1 MIITKKAKELV
12 VEVLQEQGIEGI
24 RLFFKGISC
33 EIPNIG
39 LAFQDE
45 EEGDNVQLINGIKV
59 SIQQEILPFTG
70 ELILDV
76 HTTPYGPGLA
86 LVGAKSTM

>member
-1 MIITKKAKELV
+1 MVITSKAKTLV
-12 VEVLQEQGIEGI
+12 EEVLAEQGIEGI

-39 LAFQDE
+39 LAFQPE
-45 EEGDNVQLINGIKV
+45 EEGDELQIINGIKV
-59 SIQQEILPFTG
+59 AIQPDILPYTD

-86 LVGAKSTM
+86 LVGVKTDC